1 MLGIGGATLD
11 GPSGVVDEGAMT
23 IALRRVSVKVGY
35 GVHCASFLLCT
46 CTQAGVH
53 LTCLGAL
60 EQAGQSSGERINRC
74 PAAAFPYSVRALA
87 DSGRNTEDFVKLYL
101 QCVTLICQTRSTSA
115 ATAN

>member
-1 MLGIGGATLD
+1 MLDIGGGTWD
-11 GPSGVVDEGAMT
+11 GPRGVVDEGAMT

-53 LTCLGAL
+53 LTRLGAL
-60 EQAGQSSGERINRC
+60 EQAGQSLGKREARG
-74 PAAAFPYSVRALA
+74 PAAAFPYSAVTCAV
-87 DSGRNTEDFVKLYL
+87 SGRNTQHFVIFSL
-101 QCVTLICQTRSTSA
+101 QRVTPTCRNRSSGP